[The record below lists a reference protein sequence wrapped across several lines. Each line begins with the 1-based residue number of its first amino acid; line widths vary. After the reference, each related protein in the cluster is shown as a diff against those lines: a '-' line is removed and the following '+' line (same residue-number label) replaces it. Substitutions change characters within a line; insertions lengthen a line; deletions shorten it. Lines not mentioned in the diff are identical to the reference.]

1 MEHLPFRKDRT
12 TRTAALIAILLSTVS
27 PSAAQER
34 QNAAAGPAP
43 CPAGDGGITLPA
55 GFCATVFADNIGHAR
70 QMVFAPNGV
79 LYVNTWSGRYYRND
93 APPAG
98 DSWSL

>member
-1 MEHLPFRKDRT
+1 MEHLPLRKDRM
-12 TRTAALIAILLSTVS
+12 TRTAALIATLLSTVS

-34 QNAAAGPAP
+34 QNAAAGAAP
-43 CPAGDGGITLPA
+43 CPADNGGITLPA

-70 QMVFAPNGV
+70 QTIA
-79 LYVNTWSGRYYRND
+79 TTRR
-93 APPAG
+93 PPA